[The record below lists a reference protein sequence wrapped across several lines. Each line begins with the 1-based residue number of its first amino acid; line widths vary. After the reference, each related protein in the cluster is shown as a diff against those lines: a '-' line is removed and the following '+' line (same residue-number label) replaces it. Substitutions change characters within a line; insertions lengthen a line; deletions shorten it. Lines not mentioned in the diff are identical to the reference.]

1 MLGWGRLN
9 TDHNRRGIVALLR
22 GRVEKRDYFANRP
35 WAIHCQNTMVVMENG
50 IACAVPFSQKFR
62 SRNQLQVCY
71 DHNAKCPRFVEELLQ
86 PAVSPDDIALLQK
99 MFGLIVLGVNRP
111 QRIWILSGAPNTGKT
126 TLGRLITHL
135 IGHWNYAELRTEHLS
150 GRFETSRAFGKTL
163 LFGPDVKSHFLESD
177 GAYRL
182 KSLVGGDPLNA
193 ERKCSN
199 QDFPFFGDLN
209 VLITSNAR
217 LLVRLEG
224 DVGAWLRRLVI
235 IVYNGTP
242 PTKRIDQFYKVLLQE
257 EGPGILNWA
266 IEGLIAYEKDHTQ
279 IGDVILTPEQ
289 KARVSGLL
297 TESDGLRQFIN
308 EEIVASPAQDLSREE
323 IMAQYALYAKKR
335 GWRPLKTSLAASQ
348 VRDVILELFGIPEI
362 NSVKR
367 NDKSTRGYH
376 GICLKS

>member
-1 MLGWGRLN
+1 
-9 TDHNRRGIVALLR
+9 
-22 GRVEKRDYFANRP
+22 VED
-35 WAIHCQNTMVVMENG
+35 
-50 IACAVPFSQKFR
+50 
-62 SRNQLQVCY
+62 
-71 DHNAKCPRFVEELLQ
+71 LLQ
-86 PAVSPDDIALLQK
+86 PAVSKDDITLLQK

-150 GRFETSRAFGKTL
+150 GRFETSRALGKTL

-242 PTKRIDQFYKVLLQE
+242 PAKRIDRFVSRGNYGAVCTLCQGTRVAAAQNVIGSITGSRRYLRTVRHSGDQFRQ
-257 EGPGILNWA
+257 
-266 IEGLIAYEKDHTQ
+266 TQ
-279 IGDVILTPEQ
+279 
-289 KARVSGLL
+289 
-297 TESDGLRQFIN
+297 
-308 EEIVASPAQDLSREE
+308 
-323 IMAQYALYAKKR
+323 
-335 GWRPLKTSLAASQ
+335 
-348 VRDVILELFGIPEI
+348 
-362 NSVKR
+362 
-367 NDKSTRGYH
+367 
-376 GICLKS
+376 